1 MWHASFIHYMWHAS
15 FIHDMSH
22 KSHIWTSHVTHITH
36 MNESCHASAA
46 QRMTVPRH
54 TYQINHVHICHAY
67 KGVMSHIWM
76 SPVSFAETYK
86 LLGGEEFIGCLT
98 FISHFPEKSPI
109 ISVFFAESDL
119 TTDGVTVC
127 VVTCHIYEDLDI
139 CITHIHI
146 CGMNLCALYISTR
159 VTSYIYECVKAHTNY
174 ISTRVTS
181 YIYECCGICVNAHI
195 RICVKA
201 HIFVWK
207 HTQIHTYRCEWVLSH
222 RQIACEWVMSRRQT
236 SVWIQHILR
245 NNILVP
251 LSTLTSQCREVGKYA
266 WHDSQLQCAAVCGSV
281 LQRVTACC
289 SVLQCVAVSWCLYL
303 LLQASAEK

>member
-1 MWHASFIHYMWHAS
+1 VCCSVLQCVAVCCSVLQCVAVCCSVLQCVAVCCSVLH
-15 FIHDMSH
+15 
-22 KSHIWTSHVTHITH
+22 
-36 MNESCHASAA
+36 
-46 QRMTVPRH
+46 
-54 TYQINHVHICHAY
+54 
-67 KGVMSHIWM
+67 
-76 SPVSFAETYK
+76 
-86 LLGGEEFIGCLT
+86 T
-98 FISHFPEKSPI
+98 FI
-109 ISVFFAESDL
+109 
-119 TTDGVTVC
+119 
-127 VVTCHIYEDLDI
+127 TCYIYEYLNI
-139 CITHIHI
+139 CIAHIHI

-266 WHDSQLQCAAVCGSV
+266 WHDSQL
-281 LQRVTACC
+281 
-289 SVLQCVAVSWCLYL
+289 
-303 LLQASAEK
+303 